1 MVYNDLLKEAKK
13 VYDDVAKNSPFVA
26 QFEARK
32 VIASKIDLCTD
43 RNEHLDVLEW
53 KEYKENYAPMTKKEY
68 ESKMKTAKENYE
80 ATVLRIEKEYKEKGV
95 NSPDYHKV

>member
-26 QFEARK
+26 GLEARK

-53 KEYKENYAPMTKKEY
+53 EEYKENYAPMTKKEY
-68 ESKMKTAKENYE
+68 ENKMKAAKENYE